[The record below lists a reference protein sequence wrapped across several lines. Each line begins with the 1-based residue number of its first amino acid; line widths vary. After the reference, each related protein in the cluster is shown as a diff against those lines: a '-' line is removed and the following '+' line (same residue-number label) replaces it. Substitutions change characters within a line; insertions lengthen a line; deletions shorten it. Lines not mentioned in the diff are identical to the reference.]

1 MDICEILI
9 IEDDKLT
16 IESWR
21 RDIREFNRD
30 PKNTLEFNVTFVADK
45 QNALSLLSR
54 THFDCAVVDL
64 RLPDGDISLGT
75 EKPLGNHV
83 LSKLLEDIG
92 IPTVVYSAYEGE
104 ASDEIKSSNIKI
116 HTKKGGE
123 TQKILN
129 SFLAQSG
136 LMCAM
141 RATRSRISKAT
152 ALLFNQ
158 SIWQRWEKRWAL
170 ELDKEMITEVI
181 ARQTA
186 SHVYD
191 TLSQVSSYHH
201 PDEFYVVPALYVN
214 RIDTG
219 DLLLLEDKVYVVL
232 TPRCNMAN
240 KPPTHL
246 TLAICSEMP
255 EWAQWKEQLINGN
268 AKAREKTGKDLRSH
282 ATQGHGIATH
292 FLPPLDEKG
301 PWLVDFQ
308 EIRTVQSSDIP
319 EMFPKRFASIAP
331 HFTPNLVQRYSSYLG
346 RIGQPDIDT
355 DILRTLC
362 TR

>member
-1 MDICEILI
+1 MDVCEVLI
-9 IEDDKLT
+9 VEDDKLT
-16 IESWR
+16 VESWV
-21 RDIREFNRD
+21 RDIREVNKNPASAFKFNA
-30 PKNTLEFNVTFVADK
+30 TFAADK
-45 QNALSLLSR
+45 QKALDLLSR
-54 THFDCAVVDL
+54 TYFDCAVVDL
-64 RLPDGDISLGT
+64 RLPDGDTSVGT
-75 EKPLGNHV
+75 EKPLGNYV

-104 ASDEIKSSNIKI
+104 ASEEIKGSNIKI

-129 SFLAQSG
+129 SFLVQGG
-136 LMCAM
+136 LICAM
-141 RATRSRISKAT
+141 RATRSKISKAT

-170 ELDKEMITEVI
+170 ESNKDMIAEVI

-186 SHVYD
+186 SHIYD
-191 TLSQVSSYHH
+191 SLSQVSSYHH
-201 PDEFYVVPALYVN
+201 PDEFYVVPALYAN

-219 DLLLLEDKVYVVL
+219 DLLHLDDKIYVVL

-240 KPPTHL
+240 KLPSHL
-246 TLAICSEMP
+246 TLAVCSEMP
-255 EWAQWKEQLINGN
+255 EWGQWKEQFLNGN
-268 AKAREKTGKDLRSH
+268 SKAREKTGKDLKSH

-292 FLPPLDEKG
+292 FLPPLDGKG

-308 EIRTVQSSDIP
+308 EIRTIQSSEIS

-346 RIGQPDIDT
+346 RIGQPDINV
-355 DILRTLC
+355 DILRALC
-362 TR
+362 IL